1 MTKNEAKKEIATLR
15 ESIDHHNYRYYV
27 LDSPEISDAE
37 YDRLLRRLSE
47 LEHEYPGLVT
57 PDSPTQRVG
66 ATPLAAFREV
76 KHSSPMLSLSN
87 AFDEDEIREFDARVR
102 KLVGEARSFR
112 YVAEPKLDG
121 LAVEIVYEKGILS
134 VGSTRGDGVTGED
147 VTQNLKTI
155 RSVPLRLRPGKLGA
169 VPSLLEVRGEV
180 IMRLAAFRKL
190 NEEREESGEPPFANP
205 RNAAAGSLRQLD
217 SSVTASRPLEVFF
230 YGIGRAEGA
239 RFASQLEVLTSLPT
253 MGLRVDP
260 NFGLCDSLDEA
271 LEYYRRM
278 EAKRDK
284 LSYEIDGVVLKVDDF
299 GLQEE
304 LGTISRSPRW
314 ALAAKFAARQETTK
328 VLDIVV
334 QVGRTGALTPVAVME
349 PVSIGGVTVSRATL
363 HNQDEVDRKDVRVGD
378 TVVVQRAG
386 DVIPEVV
393 SVVTSK
399 RTGKE
404 RKFVMPDRC
413 PVCGAKAVRL
423 EGEAVSRCT
432 GMACPAK
439 LTEAVFHFA
448 SRRAMDIDG
457 LGGKIIAKLI
467 EAGMV
472 KSVADLYA
480 LDKQDLLKLERMGEK
495 LAENILASI
504 DRSRKTTLSR
514 FVYALGIRHVG
525 DHLSRVLAA
534 HFGTLEKLVAAGR
547 DELEAVPEVGP
558 QVAQSIASFF
568 AEKQNV
574 RVLEKL
580 FANGVRVSGERRA
593 GGRAAGKLAGRSFV
607 FTGTLE
613 GHTRKEASSLV
624 EALGART
631 SSQVSS
637 NTDYVVA
644 GKDPG
649 SKLEKAKSL
658 GVKILTEKEF
668 DRLVG

>member
-1 MTKNEAKKEIATLR
+1 MTKEQARKQISKLR
-15 ESIDHHNYRYYV
+15 ESINRHNHLYYV

-37 YDRLLRRLSE
+37 YDRLMRRLSE
-47 LEHEYPGLVT
+47 LEEEFPDLVT

-66 ATPLAAFREV
+66 AAPLASFNEV
-76 KHSSPMLSLSN
+76 RHSTPMLSLAN

-102 KLVGEARSFR
+102 KLLGDGRSFR

-121 LAVEIVYEKGILS
+121 LAVELIYEKGILV

-147 VTQNLKTI
+147 VTQNLKTV
-155 RSVPLRLRPGKLGA
+155 RSIPLRLRPGKRGS

-180 IMRLAAFRKL
+180 IMRLSTFREL
-190 NEEREESGEPPFANP
+190 NEEREEAGEPLFANP

-230 YGIGRAEGA
+230 YGVGRAKGVK
-239 RFASQLEVLTSLPT
+239 FSSQHDVLTSLPA
-253 MGLRVDP
+253 MGLRVNP
-260 NFGLCDSLDEA
+260 NFGLCGTLDEA

-284 LSYEIDGVVLKVDDF
+284 LGYEIDGIVLKVDGF

-314 ALAAKFAARQETTK
+314 ALAAKFAARQETTR

-363 HNQDEVDRKDVRVGD
+363 HNQDEIDRKDVRVGD

-404 RKFVMPDRC
+404 RKFVIPDKC
-413 PVCGAKAVRL
+413 PVCGAGAVRL
-423 EGEAVSRCT
+423 EGEAASRCT

-457 LGGKIIAKLI
+457 LGGKIIARLI
-467 EAGMV
+467 DAGLI

-480 LDKQDLLKLERMGEK
+480 LDKQDLLKLDRMGEK
-495 LAENILASI
+495 LAENVLASI
-504 DRSRKTTLSR
+504 DGSRRTTLSR

-525 DHLSRVLAA
+525 EHLSRVLAEY
-534 HFGTLEKLVAAGR
+534 FGTLEKLKAAGPE
-547 DELEAVPEVGP
+547 ELQAVPEVGP
-558 QVAQSIASFF
+558 QVAESIASFF
-568 AEKQNV
+568 GEKQNLT
-574 RVLEKL
+574 VLEKL

-593 GGRAAGKLAGRSFV
+593 AGRAGGKLAGKSFV

-613 GHTRKEASSLV
+613 RHTREEASSLV

-631 SSQVSS
+631 ASQVSS
-637 NTDYVVA
+637 KTDYVVA

-649 SKLEKAKSL
+649 SKLDKAKSL
-658 GVKILTEKEF
+658 GVTILAEKEF
-668 DRLVG
+668 EKLVE

>member
-1 MTKNEAKKEIATLR
+1 MTKEEARKQISKLR
-15 ESIDHHNYRYYV
+15 ESINRHNHLYYV

-37 YDRLLRRLSE
+37 YDRLMRRLSE
-47 LEHEYPGLVT
+47 LEAQFPDLVT

-66 ATPLAAFREV
+66 AAPLAAFEEV
-76 KHSSPMLSLSN
+76 RHSTPMLSLSN

-102 KLVGEARSFR
+102 KLLGEGRRFQ

-121 LAVEIVYEKGILS
+121 LAVELTYEKGVFT

-147 VTQNLKTI
+147 VTQNLKTV
-155 RSVPLRLRPGKLGA
+155 RSVPLRLRPGKSGKA
-169 VPSLLEVRGEV
+169 PSLLEVRGEV

-190 NEEREESGEPPFANP
+190 NEEREEAGEQLFANP
-205 RNAAAGSLRQLD
+205 RNASAGSLRQLD
-217 SSVTASRPLEVFF
+217 PSVTASRPLEIFI
-230 YGIGRAEGA
+230 YGVGRVEGLK
-239 RFASQLEVLTSLPT
+239 FASQHDVLAALPGL
-253 MGLRVDP
+253 GLRVNP
-260 NFGLCDSLDEA
+260 NFELCRTLDEV
-271 LEYYRRM
+271 LDYYRRM
-278 EAKRDK
+278 EARRDK
-284 LSYEIDGVVLKVDDF
+284 LGYEIDGVVFKVDDF
-299 GLQEE
+299 ALQDE

-314 ALAAKFAARQETTK
+314 ALAAKFAARQETTRI
-328 VLDIVV
+328 LDIIV

-363 HNQDEVDRKDVRVGD
+363 HNQDEVDRKDVRIGD

-404 RKFVMPDRC
+404 RKFVIPDKC
-413 PVCGAKAVRL
+413 PVCGSRAVRL
-423 EGEAVSRCT
+423 DGEAASRCT

-448 SRRAMDIDG
+448 SRRAMNIDG
-457 LGGKIIAKLI
+457 LGGKIIARLI
-467 EAGMV
+467 DAGLV

-480 LDKQDLLKLERMGEK
+480 LRKSDLLKLERMGEK

-504 DRSRKTTLSR
+504 DGSRKTTLPR

-525 DHLSRVLAA
+525 EHLSRVLAE
-534 HFGTLEKLVAAGR
+534 HFGTLEKLEAASQE
-547 DELEAVPEVGP
+547 ELQAVPEVGP
-558 QVAQSIASFF
+558 QVAQSISVFF
-568 AEKQNV
+568 SEKQNR

-580 FANGVRVSGERRA
+580 FANGVSVAAERRA
-593 GGRAAGKLAGRSFV
+593 AGRAAGKLDGKSFV

-613 GHTRKEASSLV
+613 RHTREEAS
-624 EALGART
+624 ALAGARGART
-631 SSQVSS
+631 ASQVSAK
-637 NTDYVVA
+637 TDYVVA
-644 GKDPG
+644 GADPG
-649 SKLEKAKSL
+649 SKLDKAKAL

-668 DRLVG
+668 EKLLE